1 MEQATHKDEFGNLYK
16 VLGDKPQ
23 EFCVFFWN
31 HSGRQWFQDLGK
43 DFSHLTEIKALTPHT
58 NLVE

>member
-16 VLGDKPQ
+16 VVGDKPQ

-31 HSGRQWFQDLGK
+31 HSSQQWFQDLGK
-43 DFSHLTEIKALTPHT
+43 DFSHLIEIKA
-58 NLVE
+58 